1 MTHADLCLFAALIIA
16 YLCIGAAKAGGR
28 KDYDNARPREPAFYA
43 QGWRSR
49 ALGAHQ
55 NGLEGFPF
63 FAAAV
68 LLAEF
73 RGAYQPAIDGLAL
86 AYVIIRLVYV
96 AAYFGDR
103 ALIRSTVWTLGFL
116 VNIALFF
123 SPMIWR

>member
-43 QGWRSR
+43 DGWRAR

-73 RGAYQPAIDGLAL
+73 RGASQPAIDALAL
-86 AYVIIRLVYV
+86 AYVIIRLAYV